1 MRKYMKRAR
10 TWVIPICLTLFV
22 FLLMKAVFLFGY
34 VPTASMEPTL
44 PEGSYILGL
53 RIYGELE
60 KGDIIIFQH
69 DGKLLVKRIAALPGE
84 EIRWD
89 ELSYADSMLRP
100 NREESC
106 TKVPE
111 GCFFVLGDNAEVS
124 YDSRY
129 WTDPFVKLEEITAKM
144 ILPN

>member
-1 MRKYMKRAR
+1 M
-10 TWVIPICLTLFV
+10 IPICLTLFV
-22 FLLMKAVFLFGY
+22 FFLMKAVFLFGY

-60 KGDIIIFQH
+60 KGDIIIFRH
-69 DGKLLVKRIAALPGE
+69 DGKLLVKRIAALQGE

-106 TKVPE
+106 IKVPE
-111 GCFFVLGDNAEVS
+111 GCFLVLGDNAEVS
-124 YDSRY
+124 HDSRY
-129 WTDPFVKLEEITAKM
+129 WAEPFVQSGDIVAKL
-144 ILPN
+144 ILPTH